1 LLHLNHLLARFD
13 CQISRVSKSA
23 INRSK
28 SIAEFLK
35 NSRESGSLEWTLDSF
50 LSFVAQHGTTPN
62 LSTSQLLQDFFAL
75 YCNQGS
81 TSGYFVEFGA
91 CNGVEGSNTLLL
103 ERNFQWNGLLAE
115 PGRQWKQD
123 LAVNRNCSIDHR
135 CVYKRTGEK
144 LEFVECGQLST
155 LKSFA
160 DENNDWAKDL
170 RHESNKQYFVET
182 VTLLDLL
189 SYHNA
194 PNEISYM
201 SIDTEGSEYD
211 CLVEFDFQKYS
222 IRSISVEHN
231 FQPSRDLVHRLLT
244 TCGFVRVFTEI
255 SDYDDWYVNGTLL
268 R

>member
-1 LLHLNHLLARFD
+1 MLHLNHLLARFD